1 MKGKFQ
7 ININLKT
14 HKSVKYF
21 YFFVIGILFMFS
33 NISQSNARL
42 NGFGQLTSGATGVT
56 ANTVDLTQISNDE
69 VKTISIEIPP
79 ISKNNSSTKTKPY
92 DFPPLP
98 KETEQ
103 EVAILISQEPITKEL
118 IQKLKASFPEIQLR
132 HKFEH
137 VFHGISIKG
146 PVEKLEEVEKY
157 VTGLSNERL
166 IENNESLDD
175 LNRTTQPDLSIK
187 RLIESENQHNIKE
200 NRQINPPIKRL
211 IETEND
217 RDSKQENRKGAQAS
231 LSIKRSIEQK
241 SQHEADQ
248 SNQSAQNNLTEGTA
262 QNNTFQLFPSYTYEL
277 KTNPSVQKQ
286 LISKNSINYI
296 GTDAVRH
303 IKDKNG
309 NRLTGKGIKVG
320 IIDTGIDYTHID
332 LRKSYVKGF
341 DFIDNDLDPMETENL
356 GPLST
361 FHGTHVAG
369 VIAANGKMTGI
380 APDAEIYVYRA
391 LGPGGF
397 GTTEMIIAA
406 IEQAIKD
413 QVDILNLSL
422 GVSINGPDLPT
433 SIALDKAVEK
443 GIIAVTSNGNSG
455 PEIWTVGSPGTSE
468 RAISVG
474 ASTPEIEIPYLE
486 YAGQQFRLT
495 PMIGSAPWNLN
506 RSYKIVDGSLGKR
519 EDLANIPLDE
529 KIVLIKRGEITF
541 NEKVLNAKEQGAK
554 AVLIYNNEEGEF
566 FAQLETEVDI
576 PAALLTKEEGEKL
589 LQLSQQNQ
597 TFAKIIRKTEEDLLA
612 DFSSRGP
619 VTYTWDIK
627 PDLVAPGVAI
637 ESTVPGGYLTLQ
649 GTSMSAPHV
658 AGAAALLKQVYPDFT
673 PAQIKALLMNTSKLL
688 QNEQAQTYQPYEQGA
703 GRIDL
708 VKALQSNSIVH
719 PASLRLGKITGT
731 KLVEKTKYVTV
742 ENISDEP
749 VHYTFS
755 TPPRSDE
762 INWDLPLPFTLEPKQ
777 KMKVKI
783 GMEVK
788 DQHKQNDIY
797 NGYLTMHANTQM
809 IHIPYLYVVNEP
821 DYPRIMAF
829 SMETTKQK
837 DEYEYE
843 VYLPG
848 GADEFGIA
856 LFDPDTFQFVEYL
869 DWGRKIKRGTVTKK
883 GKIKENIKP
892 GIYIAVAFAKKEGR
906 EDYLDQLVEIGSL
919 F

>member
-14 HKSVKYF
+14 HKLVKYF

-42 NGFGQLTSGATGVT
+42 NEFGQISRGAPGVT
-56 ANTVDLTQISNDE
+56 GNTNDTSQFSNDE

-277 KTNPSVQKQ
+277 KTNPSVQNQ
-286 LISKNSINYI
+286 LISKNSTNYI

-341 DFIDNDLDPMETENL
+341 DVIDNDLDPMETENL
-356 GPLST
+356 
-361 FHGTHVAG
+361 
-369 VIAANGKMTGI
+369 
-380 APDAEIYVYRA
+380 
-391 LGPGGF
+391 
-397 GTTEMIIAA
+397 
-406 IEQAIKD
+406 
-413 QVDILNLSL
+413 
-422 GVSINGPDLPT
+422 
-433 SIALDKAVEK
+433 
-443 GIIAVTSNGNSG
+443 
-455 PEIWTVGSPGTSE
+455 
-468 RAISVG
+468 
-474 ASTPEIEIPYLE
+474 
-486 YAGQQFRLT
+486 
-495 PMIGSAPWNLN
+495 
-506 RSYKIVDGSLGKR
+506 
-519 EDLANIPLDE
+519 
-529 KIVLIKRGEITF
+529 
-541 NEKVLNAKEQGAK
+541 
-554 AVLIYNNEEGEF
+554 
-566 FAQLETEVDI
+566 
-576 PAALLTKEEGEKL
+576 
-589 LQLSQQNQ
+589 
-597 TFAKIIRKTEEDLLA
+597 
-612 DFSSRGP
+612 
-619 VTYTWDIK
+619 
-627 PDLVAPGVAI
+627 
-637 ESTVPGGYLTLQ
+637 
-649 GTSMSAPHV
+649 
-658 AGAAALLKQVYPDFT
+658 
-673 PAQIKALLMNTSKLL
+673 
-688 QNEQAQTYQPYEQGA
+688 
-703 GRIDL
+703 
-708 VKALQSNSIVH
+708 
-719 PASLRLGKITGT
+719 
-731 KLVEKTKYVTV
+731 
-742 ENISDEP
+742 
-749 VHYTFS
+749 
-755 TPPRSDE
+755 
-762 INWDLPLPFTLEPKQ
+762 
-777 KMKVKI
+777 
-783 GMEVK
+783 
-788 DQHKQNDIY
+788 
-797 NGYLTMHANTQM
+797 
-809 IHIPYLYVVNEP
+809 
-821 DYPRIMAF
+821 
-829 SMETTKQK
+829 
-837 DEYEYE
+837 
-843 VYLPG
+843 
-848 GADEFGIA
+848 
-856 LFDPDTFQFVEYL
+856 
-869 DWGRKIKRGTVTKK
+869 
-883 GKIKENIKP
+883 
-892 GIYIAVAFAKKEGR
+892 
-906 EDYLDQLVEIGSL
+906 
-919 F
+919 